1 MESAFLSTEKTK
13 RDDLPKLLRQIHI
26 NLNTTDECIV
36 QKIGNLEHSAI
47 FLKLIKN
54 HMDPQIVQSF
64 DVPVFTINLEDFE
77 IDDWDLTTKKIVSAI
92 NGFKTVALIAN
103 ETMIETNVVKES
115 IQNLLYS
122 GVLMLVPIIQ
132 YSSMFTKTS
141 NLIQYYSNQD
151 IQYDSINFVRLDRG

>member
-1 MESAFLSTEKTK
+1 M
-13 RDDLPKLLRQIHI
+13 H
-26 NLNTTDECIV
+26 LNTTDECIV

-64 DVPVFTINLEDFE
+64 DVPVFTVNQDDFE

-92 NGFKTVALIAN
+92 NGFKTVSLIAN
-103 ETMIETNVVKES
+103 ETAIETNVVKES

-151 IQYDSINFVRLDRG
+151 IQNESISFVRLDRGKYK